1 MAVLM
6 EQELNALKVKLLALG
21 GEVEERVKQAVQ
33 ALLTGDLELATRVKT
48 GDYQVDNL
56 EIELEEECLKVLAL
70 HQPVA
75 TDLRFIVSVLKINND
90 LERVADF
97 AVNIAE
103 RAIDLSKVETIDCP
117 YDIAGMAE
125 LVERMLKMSLDS
137 LVEKDAELAR
147 KTIQFDDNV
156 DDMHR
161 GNFAS
166 VKEAIRSDAAHLDG
180 LIYFLSISRY
190 LERMG
195 DLATNIAEDV
205 VYQVDGEIIRHGG
218 IQACPLP
225 QN

>member
-6 EQELNALKVKLLALG
+6 QQELNNLKKMLLALSA
-21 GEVEERVKQAVQ
+21 EVEGRVQQAVQ
-33 ALLTGDLELATRVKT
+33 ALLTGDRKLAEMVKD
-48 GDYQVDNL
+48 GDPQIDNM

-103 RAIDLSKVETIDCP
+103 RAVDLSGVIKIECP
-117 YDIAGMAE
+117 YDIATMAK
-125 LVERMLKMSLDS
+125 LVEKMLKMSLDA
-137 LVEKDAELAR
+137 LVEKDTELAR
-147 KTIQFDDNV
+147 QTITLDDEV
-156 DDMHR
+156 DAMHK
-161 GNFAS
+161 GNFAK
-166 VKEAIRSDAAHLDG
+166 VKEAIRDDPTYLDG
-180 LIYFLSISRY
+180 LVYYLSISRY

-218 IQACPLP
+218 FQTCL
-225 QN
+225 

>member
-6 EQELNALKVKLLALG
+6 QQELDDLKKMLLALSA
-21 GEVEERVKQAVQ
+21 EVEGRVKQAVQ
-33 ALLTGDLELATRVKT
+33 ALLTGDRKLAEQVKS
-48 GDYQVDNL
+48 GDAQIDNM

-75 TDLRFIVSVLKINND
+75 TDLRFIVSILKINND

-103 RAIDLSKVETIDCP
+103 RAIDLSGAIKIECP
-117 YDIAGMAE
+117 YDVARMAE
-125 LVERMLKMSLDS
+125 LVEIMLKMCLDA
-137 LVEKDAELAR
+137 LVEKDTNLAR
-147 KTIQFDDNV
+147 QTINFDDEV
-156 DDMHR
+156 DAMHKD
-161 GNFAS
+161 NFS
-166 VKEAIRSDAAHLDG
+166 KVKEAIRSDPTCLDG
-180 LIYFLSISRY
+180 LVYYLSISRY

-218 IQACPLP
+218 IQTCL
-225 QN
+225 

>member
-6 EQELNALKVKLLALG
+6 QQELDDLKKMLLALSA
-21 GEVEERVKQAVQ
+21 EVEGRVKQAVQ
-33 ALLTGDLELATRVKT
+33 ALLTGDRKLAETVKC
-48 GDYQVDNL
+48 GDAQIDNM

-75 TDLRFIVSVLKINND
+75 TDLRFIVSILKINND

-103 RAIDLSKVETIDCP
+103 RAIDLSGVIKIDCP
-117 YDIAGMAE
+117 YDIARMAE
-125 LVERMLKMSLDS
+125 LVEQMLKMALDS
-137 LVEKDAELAR
+137 LVEKDTDLAR
-147 KTIQFDDNV
+147 KTINLDDEV
-156 DDMHR
+156 DDLHK
-161 GNFAS
+161 GNFAK
-166 VKEAIRSDAAHLDG
+166 VKEAIRNDPTYLDG
-180 LIYFLSISRY
+180 LVYYLSISRY

-218 IQACPLP
+218 IQTCL
-225 QN
+225 

>member
-6 EQELNALKVKLLALG
+6 EHELNTLKKKLLELSA
-21 GEVEERVKQAVQ
+21 EVEGRVKQSVQ
-33 ALLTGDLELATRVKT
+33 ALLSGDRKLAEKVKQ
-48 GDYQVDNL
+48 GDVQIDNL

-75 TDLRFIVSVLKINND
+75 ADLRFIVSILKINND

-103 RAIDLSKVETIDCP
+103 RAVDLSGAIRMECP
-117 YDIAGMAE
+117 YDVGRMGE
-125 LVERMLKMSLDS
+125 LVEEMLKMALDS
-137 LVEKDAELAR
+137 LVEKDTDLAR
-147 KTIQFDDNV
+147 KTIALDDEV
-156 DDMHR
+156 DLMHKENFTKIKDM
-161 GNFAS
+161 
-166 VKEAIRSDAAHLDG
+166 IRSDLTYLDG
-180 LIYFLSISRY
+180 FVYYLSISRY

-218 IQACPLP
+218 IKTYD
-225 QN
+225 

>member
-6 EQELNALKVKLLALG
+6 QQELDALKKRLLALSA
-21 GEVEERVKQAVQ
+21 EVEGRVKQAVQ
-33 ALLTGDLELATRVKT
+33 ALLTGDRKLAEKVKF
-48 GDYQVDNL
+48 GDGQIDNL

-103 RAIDLSKVETIDCP
+103 RALDLGGAIRIECP
-117 YDIAGMAE
+117 YDVASMAE
-125 LVERMLKMSLDS
+125 MVEKMLKMALDS
-137 LVEKDAELAR
+137 LVEKNSELAR
-147 KTIQFDDNV
+147 RTIKLDDEV
-156 DDMHR
+156 DRMHKE
-161 GNFAS
+161 NFAN
-166 VKEAIRSDAAHLDG
+166 VKEAIRNDPTYLDG
-180 LIYFLSISRY
+180 LVYYLSISRY

-218 IQACPLP
+218 IQSCS
-225 QN
+225 

>member
-6 EQELNALKVKLLALG
+6 QQELDVLKKQLLALSA
-21 GEVEERVKQAVQ
+21 EVEGRVKQAVQ
-33 ALLTGDLELATRVKT
+33 ALLTGDRKLAERVKG
-48 GDYQVDNL
+48 GDAQIDNL

-75 TDLRFIVSVLKINND
+75 TDLRFIVSILKINND

-103 RAIDLSKVETIDCP
+103 RAIDLSGAIKIECP

-125 LVERMLKMSLDS
+125 IVERMLKMALDS
-137 LVEKDAELAR
+137 LVEKNTDLAR
-147 KTIQFDDNV
+147 KTIELDDEV
-156 DDMHR
+156 DDMHK
-161 GNFAS
+161 GNFAK
-166 VKEAIRSDAAHLDG
+166 VKEAIRSDLTYLDG
-180 LIYFLSISRY
+180 LVYYLSISRY

-218 IQACPLP
+218 IQTCL
-225 QN
+225 